1 MTAKGLAPPACDQSS
16 ATLAELFQPG
26 FANSPLLTILMRS
39 TITTRRGSGKPL
51 MGSLLLLNTS
61 ALLTLRDDEPGA
73 GRLACEQ
80 LKALPLQWVG

>member
-1 MTAKGLAPPACDQSS
+1 
-16 ATLAELFQPG
+16 
-26 FANSPLLTILMRS
+26 MRS
-39 TITTRRGSGKPL
+39 TITTRRGSGGPL

-61 ALLTLRDDEPGA
+61 ALLTLRDDEPAA